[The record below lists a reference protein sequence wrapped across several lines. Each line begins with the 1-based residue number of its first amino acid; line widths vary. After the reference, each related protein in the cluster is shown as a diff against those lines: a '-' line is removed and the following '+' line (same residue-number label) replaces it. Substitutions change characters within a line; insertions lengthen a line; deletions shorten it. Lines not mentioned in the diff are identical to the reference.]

1 MAIIRTETNLV
12 ILIGATG
19 ALDRNSVGV
28 NTVASQIAAA
38 NARLLA
44 IQVFSD
50 YNPIYNDFVIQ
61 ARQIVSQSAVKLADY
76 KKQRMVNGEGLT
88 NVQQF
93 NTSLSDSVSFYLD
106 YPKKSLIQGA
116 VVFPPKRVVKSN
128 QAMSLAVE
136 RLMRETDYDIRNQI
150 HTLDSAFR
158 LTGREKRYVQPLV
171 MQQQGQPST
180 DLGNNMPHNAFKY
193 YLSAEAPRNLVNESK
208 GQLQYLLILN
218 EQDYKQLTDLLS
230 LMIGENLQRD
240 ASDYRSKLVDN
251 YVDIAA
257 KHLGLNLSGGDIKD
271 MTLADYFLRVTSLPL
286 PGKKD
291 FYNKKVNDLKHND
304 DMPQA
309 QFEAYIQYLIH
320 ISDVIKQAAITNQHF
335 TSNGK
340 TYYYITQANLQ

>member
-1 MAIIRTETNLV
+1 
-12 ILIGATG
+12 
-19 ALDRNSVGV
+19 
-28 NTVASQIAAA
+28 
-38 NARLLA
+38 
-44 IQVFSD
+44 
-50 YNPIYNDFVIQ
+50 
-61 ARQIVSQSAVKLADY
+61 
-76 KKQRMVNGEGLT
+76 
-88 NVQQF
+88 
-93 NTSLSDSVSFYLD
+93 
-106 YPKKSLIQGA
+106 
-116 VVFPPKRVVKSN
+116 
-128 QAMSLAVE
+128 MSLAVE

-158 LTGREKRYVQPLV
+158 LTGRENRYVQPLV

-193 YLSAEAPRNLVNESK
+193 YLSAEAPRNLVSESK

-251 YVDIAA
+251 YVDIAS

-309 QFEAYIQYLIH
+309 QFEAYIHYLIH
-320 ISDVIKQAAITNQHF
+320 SSDVIKQAAITNQHF